1 MNFKVEL
8 PKLIDVDYVL
18 EDYGHVS
25 NNPKE
30 NGILIQSLIDK
41 CSLNGGGRIVLPAK
55 YISSSPI
62 VLKDNVNLYLPLN
75 CYLFFPKKKEFYQV
89 KMANWEGMECVRCN
103 SPISAYKVSNI
114 AITGRGTIDGD
125 GFSWRPLK
133 QFKVPQK
140 FFDKCLQKSPYVIEG
155 KDGLIW
161 FPSKSSYEGCLLT
174 EAKMDLN
181 LAQDYY
187 DFFRPVLISIVECDH
202 ILIEGIISSNS
213 PAWNIHPLFCS
224 HLTMNNVIVKNEY
237 SAQNGDGV
245 DVESC
250 TNVEIKNSTFEV
262 GDDGICI
269 KAGKNK
275 KARMIERPTKNV
287 YIHDCM
293 VYHAHGG
300 IVIGSEMSRG
310 IENLWCTNSTFVGTD
325 IGIRFKSAIGRG
337 GVVSDIHIEN
347 INMVDILNEA
357 MIFNMDYSLFKME
370 HETTDDVVTTDP
382 ADIPYFRDIYINNVY
397 CASSKTALKVV
408 GINDKTIDNIYIK
421 DSYITSLNNYTLK
434 KCGKVHCENVTFN
447 INGKEEFVENKD
459 LPLDI

>member
-30 NGILIQSLIDK
+30 NGVLIQSLIDK

-89 KMANWEGMECVRCN
+89 KMANWEGMECMRCN

-155 KDGLIW
+155 KESLIW

-181 LAQDYY
+181 LAQEYY
-187 DFFRPVLISIVECDH
+187 DFLD
-202 ILIEGIISSNS
+202 
-213 PAWNIHPLFCS
+213 LF
-224 HLTMNNVIVKNEY
+224 
-237 SAQNGDGV
+237 
-245 DVESC
+245 
-250 TNVEIKNSTFEV
+250 
-262 GDDGICI
+262 
-269 KAGKNK
+269 
-275 KARMIERPTKNV
+275 
-287 YIHDCM
+287 
-293 VYHAHGG
+293 
-300 IVIGSEMSRG
+300 
-310 IENLWCTNSTFVGTD
+310 
-325 IGIRFKSAIGRG
+325 
-337 GVVSDIHIEN
+337 
-347 INMVDILNEA
+347 
-357 MIFNMDYSLFKME
+357 
-370 HETTDDVVTTDP
+370 
-382 ADIPYFRDIYINNVY
+382 
-397 CASSKTALKVV
+397 
-408 GINDKTIDNIYIK
+408 
-421 DSYITSLNNYTLK
+421 
-434 KCGKVHCENVTFN
+434 
-447 INGKEEFVENKD
+447 
-459 LPLDI
+459 